1 MIVDNVKDIEM
12 AKVKEHQKRLEVLFL
27 KHHNWLMQCAYNI
40 SKDMDIAEDLC
51 GQLYIYLA
59 EKVNPSLYYADSF
72 NLMYARAFLSSRFLN
87 KTKRDK
93 KVIYC
98 EEYDTDTEEEVYDIG
113 QDTDMENAYDDVL
126 TELNHLKQ
134 TKLWSSARIY
144 ELYSFGEY
152 TLDGLAQELN
162 LSKSTIFLA
171 VKKIKGH
178 LKEKINNPFDK

>member
-1 MIVDNVKDIEM
+1 MIVGEDIEM
-12 AKVKEHQKRLEVLFL
+12 AKQKEHQKRLEVLFL
-27 KHHNWLMQCAYNI
+27 KHHKWLSQCAYNI
-40 SKDMDIAEDLC
+40 SKDIDVADDLV

-59 EKVNPSLYYADSF
+59 EKINPSLYYADSF
-72 NLMYARAFLSSRFLN
+72 NLMYARSFLSSRFLN

-98 EEYDTDTEEEVYDIG
+98 EEYDTNEEEEEVYDIG
-113 QDTDMENAYDDVL
+113 QDIEIDNAYDNVL
-126 TELNHLKQ
+126 RELNQLKS

-144 ELYSFGEY
+144 ELYVFGEY

-162 LSKSTIFLA
+162 LSKSTVFLA

-178 LKEKINNPFDK
+178 LKKNINNPFTK

>member
-1 MIVDNVKDIEM
+1 MIVGEDIEM
-12 AKVKEHQKRLEVLFL
+12 AKQKEHQKRLEVLFL
-27 KHHNWLMQCAYNI
+27 KHHKWLSQCAYNI
-40 SKDMDIAEDLC
+40 SKDIDVADDLV

-72 NLMYARAFLSSRFLN
+72 NLMYARSFLSSRFLN

-98 EEYDTDTEEEVYDIG
+98 EEYDTDEAGEEYDL
-113 QDTDMENAYDDVL
+113 QTDIAMENAYDNVL
-126 TELNHLKQ
+126 GELNHLKT

-144 ELYSFGEY
+144 ELYVFGEY
-152 TLDGLAQELN
+152 TLDGLAKELN
-162 LSKSTIFLA
+162 LSKSTVFLA

-178 LKEKINNPFDK
+178 LKKQIQNPFEK

>member
-1 MIVDNVKDIEM
+1 MIVGEDIEM
-12 AKVKEHQKRLEVLFL
+12 AKQKEHQKRLEVLFL
-27 KHHNWLMQCAYNI
+27 KHHKWLSQCAYNI
-40 SKDMDIAEDLC
+40 SKDIDVADDLV

-72 NLMYARAFLSSRFLN
+72 NLMYARSFLSSRFLN

-98 EEYDTDTEEEVYDIG
+98 EEYDTDEAVEEYDL
-113 QDTDMENAYDDVL
+113 QTDIAMENAYDNVL
-126 TELNHLKQ
+126 GELNHLKT

-144 ELYSFGEY
+144 ELYVFGEY
-152 TLDGLAQELN
+152 TLDGLAKELN
-162 LSKSTIFLA
+162 LSKSTVFLA

-178 LKEKINNPFDK
+178 LKKQIQNPFEK